1 MTTQG
6 AESVGQSP
14 ENDELL
20 RLANLWCEGDLG
32 DEQLARMQQLL
43 RSDGVLLS
51 LFVRFMQVHGS
62 LAWDAGRILVD
73 PNHKLGLEAAA
84 VACVSDPELLFAE
97 PMSLRSGSGRRWFV
111 AAGAVCCLLLAGVFG
126 WLAGRHHDNAAVQVH
141 VVPQQSSVQ

>member
-32 DEQLARMQQLL
+32 DEQLARMQHLL
-43 RSDGVLLS
+43 RSDSALLS

-73 PNHKLGLEAAA
+73 PHHKLGLEAAA
-84 VACVSDPELLFAE
+84 VACVSDPELLFAD
-97 PMSLRSGSGRRWFV
+97 PVSLRAGRGRRWTV
-111 AAGAVCCLLLAGVFG
+111 AAVAVCCLLLAGVSG
-126 WLAGRHHDNAAVQVH
+126 WLAGRHHEAAPVLVH
-141 VVPQQSSVQ
+141 AVSQQ